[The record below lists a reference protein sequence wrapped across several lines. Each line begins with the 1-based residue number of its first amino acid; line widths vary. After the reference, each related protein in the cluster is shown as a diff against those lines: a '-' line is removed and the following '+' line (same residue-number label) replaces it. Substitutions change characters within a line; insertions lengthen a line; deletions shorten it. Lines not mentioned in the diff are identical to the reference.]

1 MKFLCWTIVLKKK
14 TPPFR
19 ISFKPSKFARLLWN
33 GETQNH
39 GNLIKFSRMSFIWFI
54 FQEIIN
60 PSIFFLSR
68 TFSIYG
74 DFALLRPFHLWA
86 LSLIWANPHLLY
98 ISSKK
103 LFKFFPSFFYLPL
116 FFSLS
121 AIALK
126 VDPRKILKFMRSST
140 V

>member
-14 TPPFR
+14 LLHLEFL
-19 ISFKPSKFARLLWN
+19 SSLPSLRDYCEMAK
-33 GETQNH
+33 H
-39 GNLIKFSRMSFIWFI
+39 KIMVISRMSFIWFI

-86 LSLIWANPHLLY
+86 LSLIWANPHLLF

-126 VDPRKILKFMRSST
+126 VDPGKILKFMRSST